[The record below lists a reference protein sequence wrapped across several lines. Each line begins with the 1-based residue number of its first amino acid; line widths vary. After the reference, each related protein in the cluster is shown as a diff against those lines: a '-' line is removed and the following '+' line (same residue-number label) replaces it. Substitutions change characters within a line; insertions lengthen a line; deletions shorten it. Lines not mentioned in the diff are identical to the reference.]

1 MLQRERDI
9 LERQIQVRNIKRKKD
24 IGRQVYLGKK
34 NQKKERYKTIKI
46 KKDIGKQVY
55 LGKDNQNKERCK
67 EHRKGDREREEKE

>member
-1 MLQRERDI
+1 MLQREREI
-9 LERQIQVRNIKRKKD
+9 LEIQIQVRNIKRKKD
-24 IGRQVYLGKK
+24 IGKQVQLNNIK
-34 NQKKERYKTIKI
+34 RYKTIKI